1 MTVSQVIITM
11 DNMEGVLQVLQNKM
25 QTLVP
30 HFLKQMGKNFTRL
43 KCEKTESPTK
53 IPCVF
58 KAPHTGETAVLDIL
72 LVYEILHNDDASK
85 KAHRVIRMSIQI
97 PLSPA
102 VHLEYSSL
110 KMLDCINYLGLLRL
124 YNLTVDYSVVVSK
137 IFFTPSD
144 IQVTELCSSSLPE
157 IKTEDEGIMKMNKNE
172 SRNIVLK
179 FQDQDNRLKNNPRL
193 TINVAWQIAK
203 STSEYLAEGN
213 SEINI
218 SEAIASI
225 QSSFVF
231 QVKHTNK
238 VYADFEDSST
248 CECEIQLLIH
258 SKTSGNFS
266 IQLEYNPPKN
276 DITSTG
282 PSTRASGQVSLG
294 GKTTAN
300 LELQALQTETI
311 KYNLNVAWPGV
322 YNAAPKITV
331 TDEERGVQESYS
343 LHSPIIFAQALPSV
357 SSSL

>member
-11 DNMEGVLQVLQNKM
+11 DNMEGVLQVLPEQNADPSSPFSK
-25 QTLVP
+25 TN
-30 HFLKQMGKNFTRL
+30 GKNFTRL

-179 FQDQDNRLKNNPRL
+179 FQDQDNLLKNNPRL

-213 SEINI
+213 N
-218 SEAIASI
+218 
-225 QSSFVF
+225 
-231 QVKHTNK
+231 
-238 VYADFEDSST
+238 FEDSST

-282 PSTRASGQVSLG
+282 PSTRASGKFLLG
-294 GKTTAN
+294 EKQRRTSN
-300 LELQALQTETI
+300 YRPYKRKQSNTI
-311 KYNLNVAWPGV
+311 
-322 YNAAPKITV
+322 
-331 TDEERGVQESYS
+331 
-343 LHSPIIFAQALPSV
+343 
-357 SSSL
+357 